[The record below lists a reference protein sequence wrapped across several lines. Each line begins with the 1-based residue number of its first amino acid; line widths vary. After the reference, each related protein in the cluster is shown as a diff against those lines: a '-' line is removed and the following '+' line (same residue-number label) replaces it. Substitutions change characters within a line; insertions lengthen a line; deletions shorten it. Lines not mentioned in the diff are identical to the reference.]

1 MALELVTVEEAR
13 QHLRLDAGDSGG
25 GPDDLWLEI
34 FIPAIC
40 EAASLW
46 VKDEARLYSPQIDS
60 SGDVVLDSS
69 GEPIP
74 AEPLTVRPVVKAAVL
89 LELSSV
95 YRYRE
100 GEGKDNAVT
109 PDAGHGYVLNKASTA
124 LLTSIRRSTVR

>member
-1 MALELVTVEEAR
+1 MALDLVTVEEAR

-34 FIPAIC
+34 FIPAIS
-40 EAASLW
+40 EAVSLW
-46 VKDEARLYSPQIDS
+46 VKDDARLYSPQIDS

-109 PDAGHGYVLNKASTA
+109 PDAGHGYVLNKASTS
-124 LLTSIRRSTVR
+124 LLTSLRRSTVR

>member
-1 MALELVTVEEAR
+1 MATDLVTIEEAR
-13 QHLRLDAGDSGG
+13 QHLRLDADSSG

-34 FIPAIC
+34 FIPAIS
-40 EAASLW
+40 EAVSLW
-46 VKDEARLYSPQIDS
+46 VKEDARLYSPEIDS
-60 SGDVVLDSS
+60 SGDVLLDSS

-74 AEPLTVRPVVKAAVL
+74 ADPLTVRPVVKAAVL

-109 PDAGHGYVLNKASTA
+109 PDAGHGYVLNKASTS

>member
-1 MALELVTVEEAR
+1 MAVDLVTIEEAR

-34 FIPAIC
+34 FIPAIS
-40 EAASLW
+40 EAVSLW
-46 VKDEARLYSPQIDS
+46 MKDDARLYSPEIDS
-60 SGDVVLDSS
+60 SGDVLLDSA

-109 PDAGHGYVLNKASTA
+109 PDAGHGYVLNKASTS
-124 LLTSIRRSTVR
+124 LLAPLRRSTVR

>member
-1 MALELVTVEEAR
+1 MATDLVTIEEAR
-13 QHLRLDAGDSGG
+13 QHLRLDADSSG

-34 FIPAIC
+34 FIPAIS
-40 EAASLW
+40 EAVSLW
-46 VKDEARLYSPQIDS
+46 VKDDARLYSPEIDS
-60 SGDVVLDSS
+60 SGGVLLDSS

-109 PDAGHGYVLNKASTA
+109 PDAGHGYVLNKASTS
-124 LLTSIRRSTVR
+124 LMTPLRRSTVR

>member
-1 MALELVTVEEAR
+1 MALDLVTIDEAR

-34 FIPAIC
+34 FIPAIS
-40 EAASLW
+40 EAVSLW
-46 VKDEARLYSPQIDS
+46 VKDDARLYSPEIDS

-69 GEPIP
+69 GEPVP
-74 AEPLTVRPVVKAAVL
+74 VDPLSVRPVVKAAVL

-109 PDAGHGYVLNKASTA
+109 PDAGHGYVLNKASTS
-124 LLTSIRRSTVR
+124 LLTPLRRSTVR

>member
-1 MALELVTVEEAR
+1 MALDLVTIEEAR
-13 QHLRLDAGDSGG
+13 QHLRLDACDSGV

-40 EAASLW
+40 GAVSLW

-60 SGDVVLDSS
+60 SGDVVLDSA

-74 AEPLTVRPVVKAAVL
+74 AEPLKVRPVVKAAVL

-109 PDAGHGYVLNKASTA
+109 PDAGHGYVLNKASTS
-124 LLTSIRRSTVR
+124 LLTSLRRSTVR